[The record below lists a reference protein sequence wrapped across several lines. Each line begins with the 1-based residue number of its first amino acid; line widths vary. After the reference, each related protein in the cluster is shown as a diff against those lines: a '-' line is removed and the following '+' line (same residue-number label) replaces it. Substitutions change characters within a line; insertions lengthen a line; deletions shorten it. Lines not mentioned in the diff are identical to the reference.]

1 MKKRQVKA
9 PVIEGEEK
17 MLGDNDTEEVIN
29 HIDVMFETTNN

>member
-1 MKKRQVKA
+1 M
-9 PVIEGEEK
+9 EGEEK

>member
-17 MLGDNDTEEVIN
+17 ILGDNDTEEVIN
-29 HIDVMFETTNN
+29 HIDVMF